1 MGLLKDAYWLRMYLN
16 AKAKSNLIDAIEGEN
31 EVTSKGRK
39 KRSSKVV
46 SSNNTESHHL
56 GFWDFLDKRIQE
68 EKKEEQENPTSVKD
82 VLKYIG
88 ILLLISLGAYLLLKL
103 VDLFEHW
110 WGTVVTAL

>member
-1 MGLLKDAYWLRMYLN
+1 MGLIRDTLLLRQYLR
-16 AKAKSNLIDAIEGEN
+16 AKALSNLLGDLEEGDGK
-31 EVTSKGRK
+31 SKKDRK
-39 KRSSKVV
+39 PKRVQKEE
-46 SSNNTESHHL
+46 NTERHL